1 MEINKKILKN
11 PIDKGFFFVIYLYQ
25 EVKTNTN
32 FIGGVIILIVKV
44 FNNVPEELLELKIR
58 DWLYETRKELGEY
71 LKDIE
76 IVSTSQSQDR
86 EYVTL
91 TIFYKQVN
99 LK

>member
-1 MEINKKILKN
+1 M
-11 PIDKGFFFVIYLYQ
+11 
-25 EVKTNTN
+25 
-32 FIGGVIILIVKV
+32 LIVKV
-44 FNNVPEELLELKIR
+44 FNNVHEELLELKISN
-58 DWLYETRKELGEY
+58 WLYETRKELGEY

>member
-1 MEINKKILKN
+1 M
-11 PIDKGFFFVIYLYQ
+11 
-25 EVKTNTN
+25 
-32 FIGGVIILIVKV
+32 LIVKV
-44 FNNVPEELLELKIR
+44 FNNVPEELLGLKIR

-91 TIFYKQVN
+91 TIFFISK
-99 LK
+99 LI

>member
-1 MEINKKILKN
+1 M
-11 PIDKGFFFVIYLYQ
+11 
-25 EVKTNTN
+25 
-32 FIGGVIILIVKV
+32 LIVKV

-58 DWLYETRKELGEY
+58 DWLYETRKELGVY
-71 LKDIE
+71 LKNIE
-76 IVSTSQSQDR
+76 IVSTSQSQDG

>member
-1 MEINKKILKN
+1 M
-11 PIDKGFFFVIYLYQ
+11 
-25 EVKTNTN
+25 
-32 FIGGVIILIVKV
+32 LIVKV

-76 IVSTSQSQDR
+76 IISTSQSQDR

>member
-1 MEINKKILKN
+1 M
-11 PIDKGFFFVIYLYQ
+11 
-25 EVKTNTN
+25 
-32 FIGGVIILIVKV
+32 LIVKV

-91 TIFYKQVN
+91 TIFISK
-99 LK
+99 LI

>member
-1 MEINKKILKN
+1 M
-11 PIDKGFFFVIYLYQ
+11 
-25 EVKTNTN
+25 
-32 FIGGVIILIVKV
+32 LIVKV
-44 FNNVPEELLELKIR
+44 FNNVHEELLELKIR

>member
-1 MEINKKILKN
+1 M
-11 PIDKGFFFVIYLYQ
+11 
-25 EVKTNTN
+25 
-32 FIGGVIILIVKV
+32 LIVKV

-91 TIFYKQVN
+91 TIFYKK
-99 LK
+99 LI

>member
-1 MEINKKILKN
+1 M
-11 PIDKGFFFVIYLYQ
+11 
-25 EVKTNTN
+25 
-32 FIGGVIILIVKV
+32 LIVKV

>member
-1 MEINKKILKN
+1 M
-11 PIDKGFFFVIYLYQ
+11 
-25 EVKTNTN
+25 
-32 FIGGVIILIVKV
+32 LIVKV

-99 LK
+99 LNNHFIKLLTLNK

>member
-1 MEINKKILKN
+1 M
-11 PIDKGFFFVIYLYQ
+11 
-25 EVKTNTN
+25 
-32 FIGGVIILIVKV
+32 LIAKV
-44 FNNVPEELLELKIR
+44 FNNVPEELLELKISN
-58 DWLYETRKELGEY
+58 WLYETRKELGEY

-76 IVSTSQSQDR
+76 IVSTSQSQDG

>member
-1 MEINKKILKN
+1 MTRGSFL
-11 PIDKGFFFVIYLYQ
+11 LYTLNQ

-32 FIGGVIILIVKV
+32 FIGGVIMLIVKV

>member
-1 MEINKKILKN
+1 M
-11 PIDKGFFFVIYLYQ
+11 
-25 EVKTNTN
+25 
-32 FIGGVIILIVKV
+32 LIAKV
-44 FNNVPEELLELKIR
+44 FNNIPEELLELKISN
-58 DWLYETRKELGEY
+58 WLYETRKELGEY

-76 IVSTSQSQDR
+76 IVSTSQSQDG

>member
-1 MEINKKILKN
+1 MLK
-11 PIDKGFFFVIYLYQ
+11 
-25 EVKTNTN
+25 
-32 FIGGVIILIVKV
+32 VKV
-44 FNNVPEELLELKIR
+44 FHNAPEELLELKIKN
-58 DWLYETRKELGEY
+58 WLDKETEEIGIV
-71 LKDIE
+71 D

>member
-1 MEINKKILKN
+1 M
-11 PIDKGFFFVIYLYQ
+11 
-25 EVKTNTN
+25 
-32 FIGGVIILIVKV
+32 LIVKV
-44 FNNVPEELLELKIR
+44 FNNVPEELLELKISN
-58 DWLYETRKELGEY
+58 WLYETRKELGVY

-76 IVSTSQSQDR
+76 IISTSQSQDG